1 MLGLADR
8 RNIIKMNWVLARAS
22 FDITEPTW
30 LWLQEATN
38 PKGTS
43 MRQMNQGQLWHDKQD
58 HQWKTSICQWQANNI
73 PKMALSKS
81 SSLQAKIQQVLKNTR
96 WKEENTYVQN
106 SRVTLNHLI
115 KQKRNL
121 KENTNLGNYYQNTL
135 HQYV

>member
-1 MLGLADR
+1 
-8 RNIIKMNWVLARAS
+8 
-22 FDITEPTW
+22 
-30 LWLQEATN
+30 
-38 PKGTS
+38 
-43 MRQMNQGQLWHDKQD
+43 MNQGQLWHDKQD

-121 KENTNLGNYYQNTL
+121 KENTNLENYYQNPL